1 MSEPF
6 TAPTV
11 VPAVVRRAGDG
22 VLFEAARALRAQKWR
37 KAERLCRQ
45 VLRLD
50 PNHPTAIHLLGLAA
64 HRGGHVFDAVSL
76 LRRSI
81 ELDDQQPLWWFNLGV
96 SCAAGGRFAE
106 AAECYRAALRLQPYL
121 VPALFM
127 LGQADLEMGL
137 LPDAAAALAQV
148 LRLDP
153 GHEQARPLLKQ
164 ITRQLKDA
172 A

>member
-6 TAPTV
+6 TAPTL
-11 VPAVVRRAGDG
+11 VPDAVRRGGDG
-22 VLFEAARALRAQKWR
+22 VLVEAARALKVQKWR

-45 VLRLD
+45 VLGID
-50 PNHPTAIHLLGLAA
+50 PNHATAIHLLGLAA

-76 LRRSI
+76 LRRSV
-81 ELDDQQPLWWFNLGV
+81 ELDDQQPLWWFNLGI

-106 AAECYRAALRLQPYL
+106 AADCYRAALRLQPYL

-127 LGQADLEMGL
+127 LGQAHLETGL

-148 LRLDP
+148 LRLEP
-153 GHEQARPLLKQ
+153 GHPDARPLLKQ
-164 ITRQLKDA
+164 ITRQLRDA